1 MAKAKGR
8 ESKDLLF
15 VYEGKDKGGR
25 LVRGELVAT
34 SEALAKAQLRK
45 QNVVPSKLKQKKA
58 RKRGKPI
65 TAGDIAAFARQ
76 LTTMMRAGVPMI
88 QSFEIT
94 GRGHEN
100 PNMQELILALKAEV
114 EGGINLA
121 DAMSHHPL
129 QFDNLFVQLVRAGEQ
144 SGALETL
151 LDKVATYKEKSEALK
166 KKIKSAMGYPI
177 AILVVA
183 GIVSGILLI
192 FVVPQFKEVF
202 ASFGAELPAFTLF
215 VIGMSEFMQ
224 AWWFPI
230 VLVMGGTITGV
241 LELEKRSPAFRKA
254 LDRIKLKLPVVGAIL
269 VKGTIARWSST
280 MATMFAAGVPLVEAM
295 DSVAGASGNIIYEE
309 ATLLMKEDISAG
321 TQLQTS
327 MRTHGSDL
335 FPNMVIQ
342 MVSIGEES
350 GQLDNML
357 QKVADFYED
366 EVNNAVD
373 GLTAMLEPIIMAFL
387 GVVIG
392 GLVIAMYLPIFKLGA
407 VV

>member
-1 MAKAKGR
+1 MAKDRK
-8 ESKDLLF
+8 SKDILF
-15 VYEGKDKGGR
+15 TYEGKDKGGR
-25 LVRGELVAT
+25 LVRGEVMAI
-34 SEALAKAQLRK
+34 SEAIAKAQLRK
-45 QNVVPSKLKQKKA
+45 QQVTVSKLKQKKA

-65 TAGDIAAFARQ
+65 TPGDIAAFARQ

-100 PNMQELILALKAEV
+100 PNMQELILALKADV

-121 DAMSHHPL
+121 DAMEKHPL

-151 LDKVATYKEKSEALK
+151 LDKVANYKEKSEALK

-183 GIVSGILLI
+183 GIVSGILLV

-202 ASFGAELPAFTLF
+202 ARFGAELPAFTLM
-215 VIGMSEFMQ
+215 VIAMSEFMQ

-230 VLVMGGTITGV
+230 VLVMGGIVTGII
-241 LELEKRSPAFRKA
+241 EANKRFPAFRKGM
-254 LDRIKLKLPVVGAIL
+254 DRLKLKLPVVGGIL

-309 ATLLMKEDISAG
+309 ATIHMKEDIAAG

-327 MRTHGSDL
+327 MRTHGSEL

-342 MVSIGEES
+342 MVAIGEES

-357 QKVADFYED
+357 GKVAEFYEE

-373 GLTAMLEPIIMAFL
+373 GLTAMLEPLIMAFL

>member
-1 MAKAKGR
+1 MAK
-8 ESKDLLF
+8 ESKDILF
-15 VYEGKDKGGR
+15 AYEGKDKGGR
-25 LVRGELVAT
+25 LVRGELMAV
-34 SEALAKAQLRK
+34 SEAIAKAQLRK
-45 QNVVPSKLKQKKA
+45 QNITPSKLKQKRA

-94 GRGHEN
+94 GRGHDN
-100 PNMQELILALKAEV
+100 PNMQDLILALKADV

-121 DAMSHHPL
+121 DAMEKHPM

-177 AILVVA
+177 AVLVVA
-183 GIVSGILLI
+183 GIVSSILLI

-215 VIGMSEFMQ
+215 VIAMSEFMQ
-224 AWWFPI
+224 AWWFFI
-230 VLVMGGTITGV
+230 ALVMGGVIGAMV
-241 LELEKRSPAFRKA
+241 WANKKFPAFRKGM
-254 LDRIKLKLPVVGAIL
+254 DRLKLKLPVIGDIL

-309 ATLLMKEDISAG
+309 ATLFMKDDIAAG

-350 GQLDNML
+350 GQLDGML
-357 QKVADFYED
+357 GKVAEFYEE

-373 GLTAMLEPIIMAFL
+373 GLTAMLEPLIMAFL

-392 GLVIAMYLPIFKLGA
+392 GLVIAMYLPIFKLGS

>member
-1 MAKAKGR
+1 MAK
-8 ESKDLLF
+8 ESKDILF
-15 VYEGKDKGGR
+15 AYEGKDKGGR
-25 LVRGELVAT
+25 LVRGELMAV
-34 SEALAKAQLRK
+34 SEAIAKAQLRK
-45 QNVVPSKLKQKKA
+45 QNITPSKLKQKRA

-94 GRGHEN
+94 GRGHDN
-100 PNMQELILALKAEV
+100 PNMQDLILALKADV

-121 DAMSHHPL
+121 DAMEKHPM

-177 AILVVA
+177 AVLVVA
-183 GIVSGILLI
+183 GIVSSILLI

-215 VIGMSEFMQ
+215 VIAMSEFMQ
-224 AWWFPI
+224 AWWFFI
-230 VLVMGGTITGV
+230 ALVMGGVIGAMV
-241 LELEKRSPAFRKA
+241 WANKKFPAFRKGM
-254 LDRIKLKLPVVGAIL
+254 DRLKLKLPVIGNIL

-309 ATLLMKEDISAG
+309 ATLFMKDDIAAG

-350 GQLDNML
+350 GQLDGML
-357 QKVADFYED
+357 GKVAEFYEE

-373 GLTAMLEPIIMAFL
+373 GLTAMLEPLIMAFL

-392 GLVIAMYLPIFKLGA
+392 GLVIAMYLPIFKLGS

>member
-1 MAKAKGR
+1 MAKAA
-8 ESKDLLF
+8 SNDMIF
-15 VYEGKDKGGR
+15 AYEGKDKQGR
-25 LVRGELVAT
+25 LVRGEVVST
-34 SEALAKAQLRK
+34 SEAIAKAQLRK
-45 QNVVPSKLKQKKA
+45 QGIAPSKLKQKKKKA
-58 RKRGKPI
+58 SGKKI
-65 TAGDIAAFARQ
+65 TPGDIAAFARQ

-100 PNMQELILALKAEV
+100 PNMQDLILALKADV

-121 DAMSHHPL
+121 DAMEKHPL
-129 QFDNLFVQLVRAGEQ
+129 QFDNLFIQLVRAGEQ

-151 LDKVATYKEKSEALK
+151 LDKVAQYKEKSEALK

-177 AILVVA
+177 AVLVVA
-183 GIVSGILLI
+183 GIVSSILLI

-202 ASFGAELPAFTLF
+202 SSFGADLPAFTLF
-215 VIGMSEFMQ
+215 VIGLSEFMQ
-224 AWWFPI
+224 AWWFAI
-230 VLVMGGTITGV
+230 ALGLAAIAAGFIGAH
-241 LELEKRSPAFRKA
+241 KRSPRLRKA
-254 LDRIKLKLPVVGAIL
+254 TDRLLLKLPVVGVIL
-269 VKGTIARWSST
+269 TKGTIARWSST

-309 ATLLMKEDISAG
+309 ATLMMKDDIAAG
-321 TQLQTS
+321 VQLQTS
-327 MRTHGSDL
+327 MRTHGSEL

-350 GQLDNML
+350 GQLDGML
-357 QKVADFYED
+357 QKVADFYEE

-373 GLTAMLEPIIMAFL
+373 ALTAMLEPLIMAFL
-387 GVVIG
+387 GIVIG

>member
-1 MAKAKGR
+1 MAK
-8 ESKDLLF
+8 ESKDILF
-15 VYEGKDKGGR
+15 AYEGKDKAGR
-25 LVRGELVAT
+25 LVRGELMAV
-34 SEALAKAQLRK
+34 SEAIAKAQLRK
-45 QNVVPSKLKQKKA
+45 QNIVPSKLKQKKA
-58 RKRGKPI
+58 RRKGKAI
-65 TAGDIAAFARQ
+65 TAGDIASFARQ

-100 PNMQELILALKAEV
+100 PNMQDLILALKADV

-121 DAMSHHPL
+121 DAMEKHPMH
-129 QFDNLFVQLVRAGEQ
+129 FDNLFVQLVRAGEQ

-177 AILVVA
+177 AVLVVA
-183 GIVSGILLI
+183 GIVSAILLI

-215 VIGMSEFMQ
+215 VIAMSEFMQ
-224 AWWFPI
+224 SWWFFI
-230 VLVMGGTITGV
+230 ALGMGAAAAAFVWAHKKFPG
-241 LELEKRSPAFRKA
+241 FRKFI
-254 LDRIKLKLPVVGAIL
+254 DRVVLKLPVIGDIL

-309 ATLLMKEDISAG
+309 ATLLMKDDIAAG

-327 MRTHGSDL
+327 MRTHGSEL

-350 GQLDNML
+350 GQLDGML
-357 QKVADFYED
+357 SKVAEFYEE

-373 GLTAMLEPIIMAFL
+373 GLTAMLEPLIMAFL

-392 GLVIAMYLPIFKLGA
+392 GLVIAMYLPIFKLGS

>member
-1 MAKAKGR
+1 MVF
-8 ESKDLLF
+8 S
-15 VYEGKDKGGR
+15 YEGKDKSGR
-25 LVRGELVAT
+25 LVRGDVTAT
-34 SEALAKAQLRK
+34 SEAVAKAQLRK
-45 QNVVPSKLKQKKA
+45 QGVTPKKLKQKKK
-58 RKRGKPI
+58 KRGGKAI
-65 TAGDIAAFARQ
+65 TPGEIAAFARQ
-76 LTTMMRAGVPMI
+76 LCTMMRAGVPMI

-100 PNMQELILALKAEV
+100 PRMQDLILALKADV

-121 DAMSHHPL
+121 DAMEKHPL

-144 SGALETL
+144 SGSLETL
-151 LDKVATYKEKSEALK
+151 LEKVATYKEKAEALK

-177 AILVVA
+177 AVMVVA
-183 GIVSGILLI
+183 GIVTSILLI

-215 VIGMSEFMQ
+215 VIGISEFMQ
-224 AWWFPI
+224 TWWFVI
-230 VLVMGGTITGV
+230 GLVMAGMITV
-241 LELEKRSPAFRKA
+241 FLQALKRSPAFRKFM
-254 LDRIKLKLPVVGAIL
+254 DRVVLKLPVVGPIL

-309 ATLLMKEDISAG
+309 ATLKMKDDIASG
-321 TQLQTS
+321 VQLQTS
-327 MRTHGSDL
+327 MRTHGGDL

-357 QKVADFYED
+357 QKVAEFFEE
-366 EVNNAVD
+366 EVENAVD
-373 GLTAMLEPIIMAFL
+373 GLTAMLEPIIMGFL
-387 GVVIG
+387 GIVIG

>member
-1 MAKAKGR
+1 MAK

-15 VYEGKDKGGR
+15 QYEGKDKGGR
-25 LVRGELVAT
+25 LVRGEVMAT
-34 SEALAKAQLRK
+34 SEAIAKAQLRK
-45 QNVVPSKLKQKKA
+45 QNITPSKLKQKKV
-58 RKRGKPI
+58 RKSGKKI
-65 TAGDIAAFARQ
+65 TPGDIAAFARQ

-100 PNMQELILALKAEV
+100 PNMQDLILALKADV

-121 DAMSHHPL
+121 DAMEKHPL

-151 LDKVATYKEKSEALK
+151 LDKVATYKEKTEALK

-177 AILVVA
+177 AVLVVA
-183 GIVSGILLI
+183 GIVSAILLI
-192 FVVPQFKEVF
+192 FVVPQFKSVF
-202 ASFGAELPAFTLF
+202 ASFGADLPAFTLF
-215 VIGMSEFMQ
+215 VIAMSEFMQ

-230 VLVMGGTITGV
+230 ALVLGGIVTAFI
-241 LELEKRSPAFRKA
+241 EANKRSPAFRKA
-254 LDRIKLKLPVVGAIL
+254 MDRLKLKMPVLGDIMRKGA
-269 VKGTIARWSST
+269 IARWSST

-309 ATLLMKEDISAG
+309 ATLLMKEDIASG
-321 TQLQTS
+321 TQLQIS

-335 FPNMVIQ
+335 FANMVIQ

-357 QKVADFYED
+357 GKVADFYEE

-373 GLTAMLEPIIMAFL
+373 GLTALMEPMIMAFL

-392 GLVIAMYLPIFKLGA
+392 GLVIAMYLPIFKLGS

>member
-1 MAKAKGR
+1 MAKAKR
-8 ESKDLLF
+8 KESKDRLF

-25 LVRGELVAT
+25 LVRGEVMAI
-34 SEALAKAQLRK
+34 SEAIAKAQLRK
-45 QNVVPSKLKQKKA
+45 QNIVPSKLKQKKG
-58 RKRGKPI
+58 RKKGKPI

-94 GRGHEN
+94 GRGHDN
-100 PNMQELILALKAEV
+100 PNMQDLILALKAEV

-151 LDKVATYKEKSEALK
+151 LDKVATYKEKSESLK

-192 FVVPQFKEVF
+192 FVVPQFKQVF
-202 ASFGAELPAFTLF
+202 ASFGADLPAFTLM

-230 VLVMGGTITGV
+230 VLVIAGVITGI
-241 LELEKRSPAFRKA
+241 LELQKRSPAFRKA
-254 LDRIKLKLPVVGAIL
+254 LDRIKLRLPVVGDIL

-309 ATLLMKEDISAG
+309 ATLMMKDDIAAG

-350 GQLDNML
+350 GQLDGML
-357 QKVADFYED
+357 GKVADFYEE

-373 GLTAMLEPIIMAFL
+373 GLTAMLEPLIMAFL

>member
-1 MAKAKGR
+1 MAKAKKVK
-8 ESKDLLF
+8 KDLIF

-25 LVRGELVAT
+25 LVRGEVVAL
-34 SEALAKAQLRK
+34 SEPIAKAQLRK
-45 QNVVPSKLKQKKA
+45 QNITPSKLKIKKV
-58 RKRGKPI
+58 RKSGKPI

-88 QSFEIT
+88 QSFEIV

-100 PNMQELILALKAEV
+100 PNMQDLILALKADV
-114 EGGINLA
+114 ESGINLA
-121 DAMSHHPL
+121 DAMEKHPL

-151 LDKVATYKEKSEALK
+151 LDKVAQYKEKSEALK
-166 KKIKSAMGYPI
+166 KKIKSAMSYPI

-202 ASFGAELPAFTLF
+202 ASFGAELPGFTLF

-230 VLVMGGTITGV
+230 ILAMGGTITGI
-241 LELEKRSPAFRKA
+241 LELQKRSPAFRKA
-254 LDRIKLKLPVVGAIL
+254 LDRIKLKLPVVGPIL

-309 ATLLMKEDISAG
+309 ATLLMKEDISSG
-321 TQLQTS
+321 VQLQTS
-327 MRTHGSDL
+327 MRTHGGDL

-373 GLTAMLEPIIMAFL
+373 GLTAMLEPLIMAFL

>member
-1 MAKAKGR
+1 MANPKQ
-8 ESKDLLF
+8 SKDLLF
-15 VYEGKDKGGR
+15 VYEGKDKSGR
-25 LVRGELVAT
+25 LVRGEVMAI
-34 SEALAKAQLRK
+34 SEAIAKAQLRK
-45 QNVVPSKLKQKKA
+45 QNITPSKLKQKKA
-58 RKRGKPI
+58 RRRGKAI
-65 TAGDIAAFARQ
+65 TPGDIAAFARQ

-100 PNMQELILALKAEV
+100 PNMQDLILALKSEV
-114 EGGINLA
+114 EGGVNLA
-121 DAMSHHPL
+121 DAMEKHPL

-202 ASFGAELPAFTLF
+202 ASFGADLPAFTLL
-215 VIGMSEFMQ
+215 VIAMSEFMQ

-230 VLVMGGTITGV
+230 ALVLGGIVTG
-241 LELEKRSPAFRKA
+241 LIEANKRFPGFRKA
-254 LDRIKLKLPVVGAIL
+254 MDRLKLKLPVVGNIL

-295 DSVAGASGNIIYEE
+295 DSVAGASGNVIYEE
-309 ATLLMKEDISAG
+309 ATLNMKDDIAAG

-327 MRTHGSDL
+327 MRTHGSEL

-350 GQLDNML
+350 GQLDGML
-357 QKVADFYED
+357 QKVADFYEE

-373 GLTAMLEPIIMAFL
+373 GLTAMLEPLIMAFL

>member
-1 MAKAKGR
+1 MARAKGK

-15 VYEGKDKGGR
+15 TYEGKDEGGR
-25 LVRGELVAT
+25 LVRGEVMAV
-34 SEALAKAQLRK
+34 SEAIAKAQLRK
-45 QNVVPSKLKQKKA
+45 QNITVGKLKQKK
-58 RKRGKPI
+58 KRRGGKPI
-65 TAGDIAAFARQ
+65 TPGDIAAFARQ

-100 PNMQELILALKAEV
+100 PNMQDLILALKSEV

-121 DAMSHHPL
+121 DAMEKHPL

-183 GIVSGILLI
+183 GIVSAILLI
-192 FVVPQFKEVF
+192 FVVPQFKSVF
-202 ASFGAELPAFTLF
+202 ASFGAELPAFTLM
-215 VIGMSEFMQ
+215 VIGMSEWMQ
-224 AWWFPI
+224 KWWFPM
-230 VLVMGGTITGV
+230 VLGIGGAIYGV
-241 LELEKRSPAFRKA
+241 LELQKRSPEFRKF
-254 LDRIKLKLPVVGAIL
+254 LDRVKLKIPVIGDIL

-309 ATLLMKEDISAG
+309 ATLNMKDDIAAD

-327 MRTHGSDL
+327 MRTHGSEL

-357 QKVADFYED
+357 GKVADFYEE
-366 EVNNAVD
+366 EVNDAVD
-373 GLTAMLEPIIMAFL
+373 GLTAMLEPLIMAFL

>member
-1 MAKAKGR
+1 MAK
-8 ESKDLLF
+8 ESKDILF
-15 VYEGKDKGGR
+15 AYEGKDKAGR
-25 LVRGELVAT
+25 LVRGELMAV
-34 SEALAKAQLRK
+34 SEAIAKAQLRK
-45 QNVVPSKLKQKKA
+45 QNIVPSKLKQKKA
-58 RKRGKPI
+58 RRKGRAI

-100 PNMQELILALKAEV
+100 PNMQDLILALKADV

-121 DAMSHHPL
+121 DAMEKHPMH
-129 QFDNLFVQLVRAGEQ
+129 FDNLFVQLVRAGEQ

-177 AILVVA
+177 AVLVVA
-183 GIVSGILLI
+183 GIVSAILLI

-215 VIGMSEFMQ
+215 VIAMSEFMQ
-224 AWWFPI
+224 AWWFFI
-230 VLVMGGTITGV
+230 ALAMGGAAGV
-241 LELEKRSPAFRKA
+241 FVWAHKKFPAFRKFT
-254 LDRIKLKLPVVGAIL
+254 DRAVLKLPIIGDIL

-309 ATLLMKEDISAG
+309 ATQLMKEDIAAG

-327 MRTHGSDL
+327 MRTHGSEL

-350 GQLDNML
+350 GQLDGML
-357 QKVADFYED
+357 GKVAEFYEE

-373 GLTAMLEPIIMAFL
+373 GLTAMLEPLIMAFL

-392 GLVIAMYLPIFKLGA
+392 GLVIAMYLPIFKLGS

>member
-1 MAKAKGR
+1 MARAKGK

-15 VYEGKDKGGR
+15 TYEGKDKGGR
-25 LVRGELVAT
+25 LVRGEVMAV
-34 SEALAKAQLRK
+34 SEAIAKAQLRK
-45 QNVVPSKLKQKKA
+45 QNITVGKLKQKK
-58 RKRGKPI
+58 KRRGGKPI
-65 TAGDIAAFARQ
+65 TPGDIAAFARQ

-100 PNMQELILALKAEV
+100 PNMQDLILALKSEV

-121 DAMSHHPL
+121 DAMEKHPL

-183 GIVSGILLI
+183 GIVSAILLI
-192 FVVPQFKEVF
+192 FVVPQFKSVF
-202 ASFGAELPAFTLF
+202 ASFGAELPAFTLM
-215 VIGMSEFMQ
+215 VIGMSEWMQ
-224 AWWFPI
+224 KWWFPM
-230 VLVMGGTITGV
+230 VLGIGGAIYGV
-241 LELEKRSPAFRKA
+241 LELQKRSPEFRKF
-254 LDRIKLKLPVVGAIL
+254 LDRVKLKIPVIGDIL

-309 ATLLMKEDISAG
+309 ATLNMKDDIAAD

-327 MRTHGSDL
+327 MRTHGSEL

-357 QKVADFYED
+357 GKVADFYEE

-373 GLTAMLEPIIMAFL
+373 GLTAMLEPLIMAFL

>member
-1 MAKAKGR
+1 MAKGKQ
-8 ESKDLLF
+8 SKDLLF
-15 VYEGKDKGGR
+15 VYEGKDKSGR
-25 LVRGELVAT
+25 MVRGEVMAI
-34 SEALAKAQLRK
+34 SEAIAKAQLRK
-45 QNVVPSKLKQKKA
+45 QNVTPTKLKQKKV
-58 RKRGKPI
+58 RRGGKAI
-65 TAGDIAAFARQ
+65 TPGDIAAFARQ

-100 PNMQELILALKAEV
+100 PNMQDLILALKSEV

-121 DAMSHHPL
+121 DAMEKHPL

-202 ASFGAELPAFTLF
+202 ASFGADLPAFTLM

-230 VLVMGGTITGV
+230 ALVLGGIVTG
-241 LELEKRSPAFRKA
+241 LIEANKRFPAFRKSM
-254 LDRIKLKLPVVGAIL
+254 DRLKLKLPVVGNIL

-309 ATLLMKEDISAG
+309 ATLNMKDDIAAG

-327 MRTHGSDL
+327 MRTHGSEL

-350 GQLDNML
+350 GQLDGML
-357 QKVADFYED
+357 QKVADFYEE

-373 GLTAMLEPIIMAFL
+373 GLTAMLEPLIMAFL

>member
-1 MAKAKGR
+1 MAK
-8 ESKDLLF
+8 ESKDILF
-15 VYEGKDKGGR
+15 AYEGKDKGGR
-25 LVRGELVAT
+25 LVRGELMAV
-34 SEALAKAQLRK
+34 SEAIAKAQLRK
-45 QNVVPSKLKQKKA
+45 QNITPSKLKQKRA
-58 RKRGKPI
+58 RRKGKPI

-100 PNMQELILALKAEV
+100 PNMQDLILALKADV

-121 DAMSHHPL
+121 DAMEKHPM

-177 AILVVA
+177 AVLVVA
-183 GIVSGILLI
+183 GIVSSILLI

-202 ASFGAELPAFTLF
+202 ASFGAEFPAFTLM
-215 VIGMSEFMQ
+215 VIAMSEFMQ
-224 AWWFPI
+224 AWWFI
-230 VLVMGGTITGV
+230 IALVMGGAIGALV
-241 LELEKRSPAFRKA
+241 WANKKFPAFRKGMD
-254 LDRIKLKLPVVGAIL
+254 LLKLKLPVIGDIL

-309 ATLLMKEDISAG
+309 ATLFMKDDIAAG

-327 MRTHGSDL
+327 MRTHGMEL

-350 GQLDNML
+350 GQLDGML
-357 QKVADFYED
+357 GKVAEFYEE

-373 GLTAMLEPIIMAFL
+373 GLTAMLEPLIMAFL

-392 GLVIAMYLPIFKLGA
+392 GLVIAMYLPIFKLGS

>member
-1 MAKAKGR
+1 MAKAKR
-8 ESKDLLF
+8 KESKDLLF

-25 LVRGELVAT
+25 LVRGEVMAI
-34 SEALAKAQLRK
+34 SEAIAKAQLRK
-45 QNVVPSKLKQKKA
+45 QNIVPSKLKQKKG
-58 RKRGKPI
+58 RKKGKPI

-94 GRGHEN
+94 GRGHDN
-100 PNMQELILALKAEV
+100 PNMQDLILALKAEV

-151 LDKVATYKEKSEALK
+151 LDKVATYKEKSESLK

-192 FVVPQFKEVF
+192 FVVPQFKQVF
-202 ASFGAELPAFTLF
+202 ASFGADLPAFTLM

-230 VLVMGGTITGV
+230 VLVIAGVITGI
-241 LELEKRSPAFRKA
+241 LELQKRSPAFRKA
-254 LDRIKLKLPVVGAIL
+254 LDRIKLRLPVVGDIL

-309 ATLLMKEDISAG
+309 ATLMMKDDIAAG

-350 GQLDNML
+350 GQLDGML
-357 QKVADFYED
+357 GKVADFYEE

-373 GLTAMLEPIIMAFL
+373 GLTAMLEPLIMAFL

>member
-1 MAKAKGR
+1 
-8 ESKDLLF
+8 
-15 VYEGKDKGGR
+15 
-25 LVRGELVAT
+25 
-34 SEALAKAQLRK
+34 
-45 QNVVPSKLKQKKA
+45 
-58 RKRGKPI
+58 
-65 TAGDIAAFARQ
+65 
-76 LTTMMRAGVPMI
+76 
-88 QSFEIT
+88 
-94 GRGHEN
+94 
-100 PNMQELILALKAEV
+100 
-114 EGGINLA
+114 
-121 DAMSHHPL
+121 
-129 QFDNLFVQLVRAGEQ
+129 VRAGEQ

-151 LDKVATYKEKSEALK
+151 LDKVANYKEKSEALK

-202 ASFGAELPAFTLF
+202 ASFGADLPAFTLM

-230 VLVMGGTITGV
+230 ALVIGGAITG
-241 LELEKRSPAFRKA
+241 LIEANKRSPAFRKF
-254 LDRIKLKLPVVGAIL
+254 LDRVKLKLPVVGDIL

-295 DSVAGASGNIIYEE
+295 DSVAGASGNVIYEE
-309 ATLLMKEDISAG
+309 ATLRMKDDIAAG

-350 GQLDNML
+350 GQLDGML
-357 QKVADFYED
+357 GKVAEFYEE

-373 GLTAMLEPIIMAFL
+373 GLTAMLEPLIMAFL

>member
-1 MAKAKGR
+1 MAAKKQ
-8 ESKDLLF
+8 SIDMVF
-15 VYEGKDKGGR
+15 SYEGKDKSGR
-25 LVRGELVAT
+25 LVRGDVTAT
-34 SEALAKAQLRK
+34 SEAVAKAQLRK
-45 QNVVPSKLKQKKA
+45 QGVTPKKLKQKKK
-58 RKRGKPI
+58 KRGGKAI
-65 TAGDIAAFARQ
+65 TPGEIAAFARQ
-76 LTTMMRAGVPMI
+76 LCTMMRAGVPMI

-100 PNMQELILALKAEV
+100 PRMQDLILALKADV

-121 DAMSHHPL
+121 DAMEKHPL

-151 LDKVATYKEKSEALK
+151 LEKVATYKEKAEALK

-177 AILVVA
+177 AVMVVA
-183 GIVSGILLI
+183 GIVTSILLI

-215 VIGMSEFMQ
+215 VIGISEFMQ
-224 AWWFPI
+224 AWWFVI
-230 VLVMGGTITGV
+230 GLAMAGALTVYLQA
-241 LELEKRSPAFRKA
+241 LKRSPAFRKFM
-254 LDRIKLKLPVVGAIL
+254 DRVVLKLPVVGPIL

-309 ATLLMKEDISAG
+309 ATLKMKDDIASG
-321 TQLQTS
+321 VQLQTS
-327 MRTHGSDL
+327 MRTHGGDL

-357 QKVADFYED
+357 QKVAEFFEE
-366 EVNNAVD
+366 EVENAVD
-373 GLTAMLEPIIMAFL
+373 GLTAMLEPIIMGFL
-387 GVVIG
+387 GIVIG

>member
-1 MAKAKGR
+1 MAK
-8 ESKDLLF
+8 ESNDLLF
-15 VYEGKDKGGR
+15 VYEGKDKNGR
-25 LVRGELVAT
+25 IVRGEVMAI
-34 SEALAKAQLRK
+34 SEAIAKAQLRK
-45 QNVVPSKLKQKKA
+45 QNIVPSKLKQKRA
-58 RKRGKPI
+58 RKRGKAI
-65 TAGDIAAFARQ
+65 TPGDIAAFARQ

-100 PNMQELILALKAEV
+100 PNMQDLILALKSEV

-121 DAMSHHPL
+121 DAMEKHPM

-183 GIVSGILLI
+183 GIVSAILLI

-202 ASFGAELPAFTLF
+202 ASFGADLPAFTLM
-215 VIGMSEFMQ
+215 VIAMSEFMQ
-224 AWWFPI
+224 AWWFI
-230 VLVMGGTITGV
+230 IAVAIGGAISGLVWANKKFPG
-241 LELEKRSPAFRKA
+241 FRRGM
-254 LDRIKLKLPVVGAIL
+254 DRLKLKLPVVGDIL
-269 VKGTIARWSST
+269 VKGTIARWAST

-309 ATLLMKEDISAG
+309 ATLNMKEDIAAG

-327 MRTHGSDL
+327 MRTHGSEL

-350 GQLDNML
+350 GQLDGML
-357 QKVADFYED
+357 GKVADFYEE

-373 GLTAMLEPIIMAFL
+373 GLTAMLEPLIMAFL

-392 GLVIAMYLPIFKLGA
+392 GLVVAMYLPIFKLGA

>member
-1 MAKAKGR
+1 MAKAKR
-8 ESKDLLF
+8 KESKDLLF

-202 ASFGAELPAFTLF
+202 ASFGAELPGFTLF

-335 FPNMVIQ
+335 FHNMVIQ

>member
-1 MAKAKGR
+1 MAK
-8 ESKDLLF
+8 ESKDILF
-15 VYEGKDKGGR
+15 AYEGKDKGGR
-25 LVRGELVAT
+25 LVRGELMAV
-34 SEALAKAQLRK
+34 SEAIAKAQLRK
-45 QNVVPSKLKQKKA
+45 QNITPSKLKPKRA

-65 TAGDIAAFARQ
+65 TPGDIAAFARQ

-94 GRGHEN
+94 GRGHDN
-100 PNMQELILALKAEV
+100 PNMQDLILALKADV

-121 DAMSHHPL
+121 DAMEKHPM

-177 AILVVA
+177 AVLVVA
-183 GIVSGILLI
+183 GIVSSILLI

-202 ASFGAELPAFTLF
+202 ASFGAELPAFTLM
-215 VIGMSEFMQ
+215 VIAMSEFMQ
-224 AWWFPI
+224 AWWFI
-230 VLVMGGTITGV
+230 IALVMGGVIGALV
-241 LELEKRSPAFRKA
+241 WANKKFPAFRKGM
-254 LDRIKLKLPVVGAIL
+254 DRLKLKLPVIGDIL

-309 ATLLMKEDISAG
+309 ATIFMKDDIAAG

-350 GQLDNML
+350 GQLDGML
-357 QKVADFYED
+357 GKVAEFYEE

-373 GLTAMLEPIIMAFL
+373 GLTAMLEPLIMAFL

>member
-1 MAKAKGR
+1 MAK

-15 VYEGKDKGGR
+15 AYEGKDKSGR
-25 LVRGELVAT
+25 LVRGEVMAI
-34 SEALAKAQLRK
+34 SEAIAKAQLRK
-45 QNVVPSKLKQKKA
+45 QNIIPSKLRQKKA
-58 RKRGKPI
+58 RKRGKAI
-65 TAGDIAAFARQ
+65 TPGDIAAFARQ

-100 PNMQELILALKAEV
+100 PNMQDLILALKSEV

-121 DAMSHHPL
+121 DAMEKHPM

-202 ASFGAELPAFTLF
+202 ASFGADLPAFTLM
-215 VIGMSEFMQ
+215 VIAMSEFMQ
-224 AWWFPI
+224 AWWFVIAVVIGGI
-230 VLVMGGTITGV
+230 VSGMVYAN
-241 LELEKRSPAFRKA
+241 KKFPAFRKA
-254 LDRIKLKLPVVGAIL
+254 MDRIKLKLPVVGDIL

-280 MATMFAAGVPLVEAM
+280 MATMFAAGVPLVESM

-309 ATLLMKEDISAG
+309 ATQLMKEDIAAG

-327 MRTHGSDL
+327 MRTHGSEL

-342 MVSIGEES
+342 MVAIGEES
-350 GQLDNML
+350 GQLDSML
-357 QKVADFYED
+357 GKVADFYEE

-373 GLTAMLEPIIMAFL
+373 GLTAMLEPLIMAFL

-392 GLVIAMYLPIFKLGA
+392 GLVVAMYLPIFKLGA